1 MSCCGR
7 VRCTP
12 GATHATGRLINK
24 TTGPL
29 ALFFFPRPGFRSIP
43 PNLPYEP
50 RTLEPVLF
58 FPRGTALSHLR
69 AVGPEGTHERTR
81 ARSSNCTTAGR
92 DSRPLPRGCVLSSEG
107 GGAAQSWVSSSWRTR
122 PFQLWCS
129 LIHILASSNQ
139 SNLAGQSFTFTVVR
153 VYYSVDRST
162 LLIQP

>member
-29 ALFFFPRPGFRSIP
+29 SR
-43 PNLPYEP
+43 
-50 RTLEPVLF
+50 
-58 FPRGTALSHLR
+58 LR

-107 GGAAQSWVSSSWRTR
+107 GGAAQSWVSSS
-122 PFQLWCS
+122 
-129 LIHILASSNQ
+129 
-139 SNLAGQSFTFTVVR
+139 
-153 VYYSVDRST
+153 
-162 LLIQP
+162 